1 MMKFK
6 AKTSVSKKQITKVL
20 GIGKINFN
28 FVLELTEQDENDLNL
43 SIESIDSLDKLKFLS
58 ENPQYWDR
66 ISMTSNSP
74 IITTFLYVN
83 KVSKHKTFIEFASL
97 APISYSDEE
106 LFLKPIITHITEH
119 NFLFINEN
127 DLVPFDNTVIK
138 FSVKKGTQIVS
149 TFDLC
154 QNYNVNS
161 IINNNSSKIER
172 VNTNP
177 NNNSEED
184 TMFDKLV
191 CDYSQFNYLF
201 LDLNEYIDMSH
212 FNAGF
217 AEVLN
222 LLSTIDRY
230 NKDLN
235 FCVFFPSIL
244 SNINLLNFDAL
255 NQLSEILA
263 YSDYVFF
270 DKKEAIAYYNLQS
283 QLNSNN
289 TSYSSGYPNGTKS
302 KSQFKNIVEKSFITG
317 SFRRK
322 WYKRNERNDRV
333 GVFLDDLNSITILEA
348 QKDNLEKYLSNEYK
362 IDIIPKCNN
371 ANKKL
376 VEEYKKQY
384 ELNRPFL
391 NSVFI
396 GGLLSKLLNNGGYE
410 YSFYISSEIT
420 KRCLDLLKLGL
431 EFPLDNEFY
440 YVSTKKSHAING
452 YEKKVKQEKG
462 FVLDCTNIV
471 NSKLNEYN
479 PLFDNNLSS
488 FFNSQVVRRHLND
501 MGFINTRG
509 FLLLDTKHK
518 KNSLLIEKSAEKV
531 LKRDKNLMI
540 AVKENSAKMNQENL
554 EKILHYKSKAL
565 NDPSITQLEMLAHT
579 LNYSPLKNKQLP
591 SFSESTFYK
600 PNNYLGKTKLA
611 PLGKEN
617 YNRTSHNIS
626 VYKQSDTDKG
636 KYLHFYYIF

>member
-1 MMKFK
+1 
-6 AKTSVSKKQITKVL
+6 
-20 GIGKINFN
+20 
-28 FVLELTEQDENDLNL
+28 LTEQDENDLNIT
-43 SIESIDSLDKLKFLS
+43 IESIDSLEKLMFISDL
-58 ENPQYWDR
+58 PQYWDK

-74 IITTFLYVN
+74 IITTFLYIN

-127 DLVPFDNTVIK
+127 DLVPFYKTVIN
-138 FSVKKGTQIVS
+138 FSVKKGTQIIS
-149 TFDLC
+149 TFNLC
-154 QNYNVNS
+154 QNDNVNS
-161 IINNNSSKIER
+161 SINNNSTSKER
-172 VNTNP
+172 INTNP
-177 NNNSEED
+177 NKNNEED

-212 FNAGF
+212 FSAGF

-244 SNINLLNFDAL
+244 SNINLLNIDAL

-283 QLNSNN
+283 QLSSNN

-322 WYKRNERNDRV
+322 WYKRNEKNDRV
-333 GVFLDDLNSITILEA
+333 GIFLDDLNSVTILEA

-384 ELNRPFL
+384 EINRTFL
-391 NSVFI
+391 NSVFL

-410 YSFYISSEIT
+410 YSFFISSEIS

-440 YVSTKKSHAING
+440 YVSTKKSNAING

-462 FVLDCTNIV
+462 FVLDCTNVV

-518 KNSLLIEKSAEKV
+518 KNSLLIEKSAEKI

-540 AVKENSAKMNQENL
+540 AVKENSMKMNHENL

-591 SFSESTFYK
+591 SYSESTFYQ
-600 PNNYLGKTKLA
+600 PNNYLGKTKLV
-611 PLGKEN
+611 PIGKEN
-617 YNRTSHNIS
+617 YNRTSQNIS
-626 VYKQSDTDKG
+626 TYKQSDGDESRNINILFLFVTT
-636 KYLHFYYIF
+636 F